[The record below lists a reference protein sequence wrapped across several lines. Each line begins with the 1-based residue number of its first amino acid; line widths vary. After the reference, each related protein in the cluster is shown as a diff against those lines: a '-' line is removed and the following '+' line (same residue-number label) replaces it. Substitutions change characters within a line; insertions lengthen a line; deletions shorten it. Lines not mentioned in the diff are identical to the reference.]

1 MIRRREFITALGGAA
16 AAWPIA
22 ARAEQPAMPVVGFL
36 SARSARDSALLLP
49 AFHQGLKEAGYVEG
63 QNVAIEYRW
72 ADDHYDRLPAMA
84 ADLVRHKAAV
94 IVAAVSASALA
105 AKAATSTIPIVF
117 TIGGDPVRLGL
128 VAGLKRPGGNAT
140 GVSLLTVE
148 LLPKRLEL
156 LREVIP
162 NVTAIGVFVNPA
174 SPTIDI
180 QLREIQDAAHS
191 LGLQLHVV
199 NATSERDFDRAFATF
214 VQLQAGGL
222 VLGSEPLFSGR
233 GHSVQLG
240 VLAARHALPA
250 IAEVRE
256 FVAAGGLMSYGI
268 SFAAGYRL
276 VGVYVGR
283 ILKGEKPADL
293 PVQQSTKVELVINLK
308 ATKALGLTFPLSL
321 LGRADEVIE

>member
-1 MIRRREFITALGGAA
+1 MIRRREFITLLGGAA
-16 AAWPIA
+16 TGSPLAAPA
-22 ARAEQPAMPVVGFL
+22 QQPAMPVIGFL

-240 VLAARHALPA
+240 ALAARHALPA

>member
-1 MIRRREFITALGGAA
+1 MIRRREFITLLGGAT
-16 AAWPIA
+16 AAWPLA
-22 ARAEQPAMPVVGFL
+22 ARAQQAAMPVVGFL

-49 AFHQGLKEAGYVEG
+49 AFHQGLKKAGYVEG

-72 ADDHYDRLPAMA
+72 ADDHYDRLPALA

-105 AKAATSTIPIVF
+105 AKAATSSIPIVF

-128 VAGLKRPGGNAT
+128 VAGLNRPGGNAT

-162 NVTAIGVFVNPA
+162 NVTAVGVFVNPA
-174 SPTIDI
+174 SPTIDL

-214 VQLQAGGL
+214 VQLQARGL

-233 GHSVQLG
+233 GHSLQLG
-240 VLAARHALPA
+240 ALAARHALPA

-268 SFAAGYRL
+268 NFAAGYRL
-276 VGVYVGR
+276 AGVYVGR
-283 ILKGEKPADL
+283 VLKGEKPADL

-308 ATKALGLTFPLSL
+308 AVKALGLTFPVSL

>member
-1 MIRRREFITALGGAA
+1 MNRRALVTFLAGA
-16 AAWPIA
+16 AAWPMA
-22 ARAEQPAMPVVGFL
+22 ARAQQSAMPVIGFL
-36 SARSARDSALLLP
+36 SGVSPEPFAKAVA
-49 AFHQGLKEAGYVEG
+49 AFQQGLKELGYIQG

-72 ADDHYDRLPAMA
+72 ADDHYDRLPTLA
-84 ADLVRHKAAV
+84 ADLVRQKAAV
-94 IVAAVSASALA
+94 IVAAITASALA

-128 VAGLKRPGGNAT
+128 VAGLNRPGGNAT

-162 NVTAIGVFVNPA
+162 NIASIGVFVNPT
-174 SPTIDI
+174 SPTIDL

-199 NATSERDFDRAFATF
+199 NATSGRDFDRAFATF

-222 VLGSEPLFSGR
+222 VLGSKPLFSGR

-240 VLAARHALPA
+240 ALAARHALPA

-256 FVAAGGLMSYGI
+256 FAAAGGLMSYGI

-276 VGVYVGR
+276 AGVYVGR

-293 PVQQSTKVELVINLK
+293 PVQQSTGVELVINLK
-308 ATKALGLTFPLSL
+308 AAKALGLTFPLSL

>member
-1 MIRRREFITALGGAA
+1 MRRREFITLIGGAA
-16 AAWPIA
+16 AWPVA
-22 ARAEQPAMPVVGFL
+22 ARAQQAGMPVIGFL
-36 SARSARDSALLLP
+36 TARSARDSAFLLP

-72 ADDHYDRLPAMA
+72 ADDHYDRLPALA

-128 VAGLKRPGGNAT
+128 VAGLNRPGGNAT

-162 NVTAIGVFVNPA
+162 NVTTIGVFVNPA

-180 QLREIQDAAHS
+180 QLRELQDAAHS
-191 LGLQLHVV
+191 LGLQLHLV
-199 NATSERDFDRAFATF
+199 NATSERDFDRGFATF
-214 VQLQAGGL
+214 AQLQAGGL
-222 VLGSEPLFSGR
+222 VFGSEPLFSGR

-240 VLAARHALPA
+240 ALAARHALPA
-250 IAEVRE
+250 ISEVRE
-256 FVAAGGLMSYGI
+256 FAAAGGLMSYGI

-276 VGVYVGR
+276 AGLYVGR

-293 PVQQSTKVELVINLK
+293 PVQQSTRVELVINLK
-308 ATKALGLTFPLSL
+308 ASKALGLT
-321 LGRADEVIE
+321 